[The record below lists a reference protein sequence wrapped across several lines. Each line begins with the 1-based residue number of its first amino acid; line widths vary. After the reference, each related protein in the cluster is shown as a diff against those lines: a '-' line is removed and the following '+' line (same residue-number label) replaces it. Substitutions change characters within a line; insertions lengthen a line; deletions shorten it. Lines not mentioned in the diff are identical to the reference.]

1 MLTDDEFENSD
12 VFGYDC
18 EEDSESVSN
27 LHEEMETLHDMLDKA
42 SDINVEEADTEM
54 FCILPPHIRC
64 ASHTLNLI
72 GSTDAEKI
80 IANNPTL
87 YKLYRSAISKITS
100 IWNLVSRSTKAS
112 DTMVEVL
119 GQRLPK
125 PCATR
130 WNSSYDCLTVFMSQD
145 PKKIDS

>member
-27 LHEEMETLHDMLDKA
+27 FNKEETFHDMLDKA

-87 YKLYRSAISKITS
+87 YKLYRSAI
-100 IWNLVSRSTKAS
+100 
-112 DTMVEVL
+112 
-119 GQRLPK
+119 
-125 PCATR
+125 
-130 WNSSYDCLTVFMSQD
+130 
-145 PKKIDS
+145 

>member
-18 EEDSESVSN
+18 EKDSESVSN

-87 YKLYRSAISKITS
+87 YKLYRSAI
-100 IWNLVSRSTKAS
+100 
-112 DTMVEVL
+112 
-119 GQRLPK
+119 
-125 PCATR
+125 
-130 WNSSYDCLTVFMSQD
+130 
-145 PKKIDS
+145 